1 MTLFK
6 LAIANLRAQAMT
18 SVMNVVL
25 LALGTASIA
34 ILLIASAQLAATLSK
49 NAAGIDLVVGAK
61 GSPLQLVLAGVYHA
75 DVPPGNIPLE
85 ATEPWSNHPMVAQS
99 IPLSLGDSYGGFR
112 IVGSNTDFLSL
123 YDAPVAEGRLW
134 ERPYEAIIGAN
145 VARETGLEVNQL
157 FAGTHGLSEQ
167 GQTHEDVPYKVVGLI
182 AESNSTLDNLI
193 VTSLE
198 SVWMMHGHA
207 GHEDHDEHEGHDE
220 HEDHDEHEGHEEHD
234 DHAGHVDSN
243 EITLLLIKMAS
254 PLGALSLPREINETS
269 QLQAASPAFEIA
281 RLLQIVGIGRNWLN
295 AFAGILVV
303 SAALSIFAALYAS
316 LRARRHSLAVLR
328 CLGASRFELFYL
340 LLVEGLILTTLGV
353 LLGMGLAHS
362 GIELVGQWLGHASG
376 LSLTGWVWA
385 PSEGIL
391 MIGLVLA
398 GALMAMVPAWQAY
411 QTDVATTLSTP

>member
-112 IVGSNTDFLSL
+112 IVGSNADFLSL
-123 YDAPVAEGRLW
+123 YDTPVAEGRLW
-134 ERPYEAIIGAN
+134 ERPYEAVIGVN
-145 VARETGLEVNQL
+145 VARETGLEVNQF

-198 SVWMMHGHA
+198 SVWMMHGHDEHDDHEGHGDHDEHDDHE
-207 GHEDHDEHEGHDE
+207 GHEDHD
-220 HEDHDEHEGHEEHD
+220 
-234 DHAGHVDSN
+234 DHADHVDSD

>member
-1 MTLFK
+1 
-6 LAIANLRAQAMT
+6 MT
-18 SVMNVVL
+18 STM
-25 LALGTASIA
+25 I
-34 ILLIASAQLAATLSK
+34 
-49 NAAGIDLVVGAK
+49 
-61 GSPLQLVLAGVYHA
+61 
-75 DVPPGNIPLE
+75 
-85 ATEPWSNHPMVAQS
+85 MM
-99 IPLSLGDSYGGFR
+99 
-112 IVGSNTDFLSL
+112 
-123 YDAPVAEGRLW
+123 
-134 ERPYEAIIGAN
+134 
-145 VARETGLEVNQL
+145 
-157 FAGTHGLSEQ
+157 
-167 GQTHEDVPYKVVGLI
+167 HEDH
-182 AESNSTLDNLI
+182 D
-193 VTSLE
+193 
-198 SVWMMHGHA
+198 
-207 GHEDHDEHEGHDE
+207 GHEDHDEHEDHDK
-220 HEDHDEHEGHEEHD
+220 HEDHEEHD

-362 GIELVGQWLGHASG
+362 GIELVGQWLGQASG

>member
-167 GQTHEDVPYKVVGLI
+167 GQAHEDVPYKVVGLI

-207 GHEDHDEHEGHDE
+207 GHEDHDEHE
-220 HEDHDEHEGHEEHD
+220 DHQEHD
-234 DHAGHVDSN
+234 DHADHVDSD